1 MAVIAFIEAEDVIEK
16 ILKHLGLW
24 EPKPRPPPR
33 LDTQRDF
40 PYTPPHLKATS
51 YHLTEKGNAL
61 MSDIRACWKDLYRG
75 YCAIFGEQEA
85 NRVND
90 LIAKTNHT
98 R

>member
-1 MAVIAFIEAEDVIEK
+1 
-16 ILKHLGLW
+16 
-24 EPKPRPPPR
+24 
-33 LDTQRDF
+33 
-40 PYTPPHLKATS
+40 
-51 YHLTEKGNAL
+51 